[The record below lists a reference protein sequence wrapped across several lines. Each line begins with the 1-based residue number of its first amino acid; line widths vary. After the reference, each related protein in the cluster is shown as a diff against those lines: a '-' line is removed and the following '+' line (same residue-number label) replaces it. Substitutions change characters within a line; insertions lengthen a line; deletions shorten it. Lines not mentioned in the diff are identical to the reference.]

1 MPFILGEWVP
11 PILARSGVGPDSI
24 VLRDVANECLVTY
37 HANYLGRGEADRLY
51 AELSSGGWVSDRP
64 KMFGKVYETRRKTR
78 AFGSVGYTY
87 NGSVSRTPEAF
98 SGELELL
105 RGRVA
110 ESVGAVP
117 NSCLANLY
125 PDGLAGLGAHADN
138 EPGIEAGSPIVGI
151 SLGGKRRFVFLD
163 RSRPRK
169 KVAEVYLE
177 HGSCLV
183 MWWQTQKHYLH
194 CIPTTSVDV
203 SPRISLTFRVMA

>member
-1 MPFILGEWVP
+1 MTVP
-11 PILARSGVGPDSI
+11 LQLGPDSI

-51 AELSSGGWVSDRP
+51 AELTEGEWVSDRP
-64 KMFGKVYETRRKTR
+64 KMFGKVYPTRRKTR
-78 AFGSVGYTY
+78 AFGEVGYTY

-98 SGELELL
+98 SGELERL
-105 RGRVA
+105 RARIA

-151 SLGGKRRFVFLD
+151 SLGGERRFVLLD
-163 RSRPRK
+163 RVTRK
-169 KVAEVYLE
+169 KAAEVTLE
-177 HGSCLV
+177 QGSCLV
-183 MWWQTQKHYLH
+183 MWLQTQKHYLH
-194 CIPTTSVDV
+194 CIPTTVVDV
-203 SPRISLTFRVMA
+203 SPRISLTFRVMV